1 MRNKLLMYLFI
12 FTLVFAIFI
21 YINDK
26 KILDTKEENLQNLE
40 ARIATLEAEKDSLLI
55 RNSDLEYFSLS
66 ENEEAISYFE
76 NQGMEA
82 VTIIDQIKDEIISK
96 NKSEAGNELVP
107 YEGMEGVM
115 RINKIKVLNHRWII
129 ADFTDGTYWGEIF
142 INYYVEENGDIEYIT
157 QSSFLYPKN

>member
-1 MRNKLLMYLFI
+1 MYLFI

-40 ARIATLEAEKDSLLI
+40 ARIATLEGEKDSLLI

-82 VTIIDQIKDEIISK
+82 VMVIDKIKDEIISK
-96 NKSEAGNELVP
+96 NKSETGNELVP

-142 INYYVEENGDIEYIT
+142 INYYVEENGDMEYIT

>member
-40 ARIATLEAEKDSLLI
+40 ARIATLEGEKDSLLI

-82 VTIIDQIKDEIISK
+82 VMVIDKIKDEIISK
-96 NKSEAGNELVP
+96 NKSETGNELVP

-142 INYYVEENGDIEYIT
+142 INYYVEENGDMEYIT